1 MRRLLIAL
9 VVLVAILVAVDFGL
23 RLLTGYWLGRGLQT
37 SLSLGD
43 RPSVSLGDFPF
54 LPELVSGNVSSVTV
68 HANGPVG
75 EGKLPIHELTVTL
88 EDVSFSPS
96 QLAAGGST
104 TIRAESGDGTA
115 QFTQS
120 DLNAALGASVPI
132 TIELESGRLVV
143 QTNQGGQKFE
153 ARPSVSNRRL
163 LLTPVVGSLPELSI
177 RLPRI
182 VDGIMYREVRI
193 EGETAILTFT
203 LRNVTFEIDRP

>member
-1 MRRLLIAL
+1 
-9 VVLVAILVAVDFGL
+9 
-23 RLLTGYWLGRGLQT
+23 
-37 SLSLGD
+37 
-43 RPSVSLGDFPF
+43 
-54 LPELVSGNVSSVTV
+54 
-68 HANGPVG
+68 
-75 EGKLPIHELTVTL
+75 LTVTL

-120 DLNAALGASVPI
+120 DLNAALGASAPI

-143 QTNQGGQKFE
+143 RTNQGGQEFE

-163 LLTPVVGSLPELSI
+163 LLTPVVGSLPQLSI